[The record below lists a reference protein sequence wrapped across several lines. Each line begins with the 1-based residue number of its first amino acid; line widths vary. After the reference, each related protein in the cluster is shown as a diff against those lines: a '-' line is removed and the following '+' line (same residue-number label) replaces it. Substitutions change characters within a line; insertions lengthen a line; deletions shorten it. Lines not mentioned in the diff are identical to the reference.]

1 MLYGVRL
8 VYRINQSHS
17 LPHNTERSI
26 STFATHRHTERSIF
40 TLATHRLSKSHCS
53 PALHS
58 HHPSALHAAESA
70 KRPVNP
76 KNICSMASSFVNSKK
91 TKTLKTT

>member
-1 MLYGVRL
+1 MLYRVRL
-8 VYRINQSHS
+8 MYRINQSHS
-17 LPHNTERSI
+17 FPHNTERSI
-26 STFATHRHTERSIF
+26 S

-53 PALHS
+53 
-58 HHPSALHAAESA
+58 SALHAAESTNS
-70 KRPVNP
+70 PVTP

>member
-1 MLYGVRL
+1 MLYVVRQI
-8 VYRINQSHS
+8 YRINQSHS
-17 LPHNTERSI
+17 LPHN
-26 STFATHRHTERSIF
+26 TERSIF

-58 HHPSALHAAESA
+58 HHPSALHAAESTNS
-70 KRPVNP
+70 PVNQ

>member
-1 MLYGVRL
+1 MLYVVRQM
-8 VYRINQSHS
+8 YRINQSHS
-17 LPHNTERSI
+17 LPHN
-26 STFATHRHTERSIF
+26 TERSIF

-70 KRPVNP
+70 KRPVNQ

>member
-1 MLYGVRL
+1 MLYGMHQM
-8 VYRINQSHS
+8 YRINQSHS

-26 STFATHRHTERSIF
+26 F
-40 TLATHRLSKSHCS
+40 TLATHRLSKPNCS
-53 PALHS
+53 PALHI
-58 HHPSALHAAESA
+58 HHPSALHTAEFTNS
-70 KRPVNP
+70 PVTP

>member
-1 MLYGVRL
+1 MLCMVRQMC
-8 VYRINQSHS
+8 RINQSHS
-17 LPHNTERSI
+17 LPHNTK
-26 STFATHRHTERSIF
+26 RSIF

-53 PALHS
+53 PALHI
-58 HHPSALHAAESA
+58 HHLSPLNAAEFTNS
-70 KRPVNP
+70 PVNP

>member
-1 MLYGVRL
+1 MFYMARQM
-8 VYRINQSHS
+8 YRINQSHS
-17 LPHNTERSI
+17 LPHNTK
-26 STFATHRHTERSIF
+26 RSIF

-53 PALHS
+53 PALH
-58 HHPSALHAAESA
+58 AAESTNS
-70 KRPVNP
+70 PVNQ